1 MHKPTSRTL
10 VATVALLL
18 LALFA
23 FATSSAL
30 GARPLRPET
39 KRAGHPQRHH
49 HPRSSPRQTA
59 HSSHGGSGDAPA
71 VVRTAAATTTTT
83 TSGALLGDEA
93 VESSR
98 DFLSAGQAEAFSL
111 VARASGTVGAVH
123 LYLDSHNHARTVVVG
138 LYSNAGGHPGLL
150 LSSGSGPASAASTW
164 TTVSVTPTP
173 LTSATTYWLA
183 ILGEG
188 GALRYRDRA
197 AGPCSSQTSA
207 QTDLAALPAAWTP
220 GSVYSDCP
228 VSAYVTPVS
237 VLDPPPVE
245 TLPVDPPPVD
255 PPPVETPPVTT
266 PPVETPPV
274 TTPPVETPPVT
285 TPPVETPPVTTP
297 PVETPPVTTPPVETP
312 PVTTPPVETPPVT
325 TPPVETPPVT
335 TPPVETPPVTT
346 PPPGSLFISPTGS
359 NSNPCTEAQPCLTMG
374 HAYEKAAAGQTVL
387 LLAGSYSGQTIPG
400 ASKSGTAHVVFAPAP
415 GASAKVTSTIY
426 VFGSHVTLEGLAVQD
441 VVIGNYDEEP
451 GRPNPTDVSLLDLT
465 GRNFE
470 IDSATD
476 ITVEG
481 GSWGPAS
488 ACGGPYGG
496 DNNSIR
502 EPIPGV
508 APENILINDT
518 VIHDVQSYNLVGCHI
533 EGLAIFAG
541 NHVTVSNSRFYGNSV
556 YDVFMQANSGGS
568 PNNITL
574 KGNWFAVAMDNSG
587 ANGRPVG
594 SSNGV
599 AVGNELSANVTLEA
613 DHFNDVLNMNDAGD
627 ISHFS
632 NVHVLDN
639 IGIQPYSNYPC
650 GSLSGVEWSRNVWQ
664 NDSCGATDVDL
675 NGAAL
680 PYVNT
685 ANNSTLNYE
694 LTGKY
699 DNWPGEAQKE
709 EPKKEEVKKEEPKKE
724 EPKKE
729 ETPKEEL
736 KKEETESSTGTLYL
750 SPSGSDSAAC
760 TQGSPCKTLT
770 HAYSVAK
777 AGEKVLLAAG
787 TYTDTS
793 LPLTSGK
800 TASDPVV
807 FEPASGAA
815 VNFSKEVRVEAHGVE
830 LKGFK
835 FEKPLYFGESAE
847 GDTARDNA
855 LHNFEIIS
863 SGTHAPKDIS
873 IIGGTAG
880 PVADGSDNENNLI
893 ATNGPETTAV
903 PTKITVEGVLI
914 HEYTKVG
921 EAHVDCL
928 QIWGG
933 NELLIQDNT
942 FKRCS
947 VFDIFLQALPNGQA
961 GTPKNVTIQ
970 NNFLEK
976 TIEGYFSIFLPHH
989 NEGNPEHYENV
1000 NIRNNSATQT
1010 IAADPRATYTNVQ
1023 FDGNI
1028 APSLLFWNEATEVDQ
1043 ADPSGAE
1050 TDYNVW
1056 YGSGAKKYGTHDQ
1069 LAPAGYLDEAT
1080 LNLHLTEGAAAIK
1093 HGDPNNYPTTDIEDH
1108 TRPNPPDAGATQYT
1122 P

>member
-1 MHKPTSRTL
+1 MHKPTSRML

-30 GARPLRPET
+30 GARSLRHET
-39 KRAGHPQRHH
+39 KRAGHPQRFH
-49 HPRSSPRQTA
+49 HPRSPPRRTA
-59 HSSHGGSGDAPA
+59 HSSRGGSSNAPA
-71 VVRTAAATTTTT
+71 VVPTAATI

-93 VESSR
+93 IESSR

-111 VARASGTVGAVH
+111 VARASGAAGAVH
-123 LYLDSHNHARTVVVG
+123 LYIDSHNRARTIVVG

-150 LSSGSGPASAASTW
+150 LSSGSGPASAAGAW

-197 AGPCSSQTSA
+197 TGPCSSQTSA

-228 VSAYVTPVS
+228 VSAYVTPAS

-245 TLPVDPPPVD
+245 TLPVDPPPVDPPPVD

-312 PVTTPPVETPPVT
+312 PVTTPPVT
-325 TPPVETPPVT
+325 TP
-335 TPPVETPPVTT
+335 

-387 LLAGSYSGQTIPG
+387 LLAGSYPGQTIPG
-400 ASKSGTAHVVFAPAP
+400 AGKSGTAHVVFAPAP
-415 GASAKVTSTIY
+415 GASDKVTSTIY

-518 VIHDVQSYNLVGCHI
+518 VIHDVQSYNLVECHI

-541 NHVTVSNSRFYGNSV
+541 NHVTVSNSKFYENSI

-599 AVGNELSANVTLEA
+599 AVGNELSANVTLEGN
-613 DHFNDVLNMNDAGD
+613 HFNDVLNMNDAGD

-632 NVHVLDN
+632 NVHVLNN
-639 IGIQPYSNYPC
+639 IGIQPYSTYPC
-650 GSLSGVEWSRNVWQ
+650 GSLSGVEWSKNVWQ

-675 NGAAL
+675 DGAAL
-680 PYVNT
+680 PYINT
-685 ANNSTLNYE
+685 ANNSTLDYE

-699 DNWPGEAQKE
+699 TNWPGEAQKE
-709 EPKKEEVKKEEPKKE
+709 EPKKEEKTEEKKEEG
-724 EPKKE
+724 KKE
-729 ETPKEEL
+729 ETG
-736 KKEETESSTGTLYL
+736 STGTLYL
-750 SPSGSDSAAC
+750 SPSGSNSGSC
-760 TQGSPCKTLT
+760 TQSAPCKTLA
-770 HAYSVAK
+770 HAYEVAS
-777 AGEKVLLAAG
+777 AGTTVQLAEG

-793 LPLTSGK
+793 LPLVSGK

-807 FEPASGAA
+807 FKPAAGAS
-815 VNFSKEVRVEAHGVE
+815 VKFSKMLTVQAHGVE

-835 FEKPLYFGESAE
+835 FERELYFGESAE

-863 SGTHAPKDIS
+863 SGTHAPKGIS

-1000 NIRNNSATQT
+1000 DIRNNSATQT

-1056 YGSGAKKYGTHDQ
+1056 YASGAKKYGTHDQ
-1069 LAPAGYLDEAT
+1069 LAPAGFLDEAT

-1093 HGDPNNYPTTDIEDH
+1093 HGDPNNYPTTDIEGN
-1108 TRPNPPDAGATQYT
+1108 TRPNPPDAGAAQYI